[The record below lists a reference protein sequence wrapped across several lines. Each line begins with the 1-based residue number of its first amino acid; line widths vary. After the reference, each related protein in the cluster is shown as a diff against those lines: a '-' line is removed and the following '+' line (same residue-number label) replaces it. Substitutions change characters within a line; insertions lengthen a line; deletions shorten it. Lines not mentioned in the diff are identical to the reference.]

1 MKQPMSK
8 TQRLK
13 NIFAKRMLRGGSG
26 QPEENIAPTTT
37 PDVAAVDEQDT
48 KPTQGSGKLAK
59 DDQMLVYA
67 ELELKPAGGEISF
80 VNKPAASNEPT
91 EYAEILYVQQQA
103 GTTAG
108 SEAAQQPEQQQQPQ
122 QPHQVQR
129 HHSSEDNRPVID
141 VSLQKPSTKSE
152 GGKTASGG
160 K

>member
-13 NIFAKRMLRGGSG
+13 NIFAKRMQRAGGAG
-26 QPEENIAPTTT
+26 VNELPEESNT
-37 PDVAAVDEQDT
+37 PDVAAVVAVVDEQDGKPADAT
-48 KPTQGSGKLAK
+48 KSGK
-59 DDQMLVYA
+59 DDQTLVYA

-80 VNKPAASNEPT
+80 VNKPTAAANEST

-103 GTTAG
+103 GTTG
-108 SEAAQQPEQQQQPQ
+108 SETTSQQPP
-122 QPHQVQR
+122 QR

-141 VSLQKPSTKSE
+141 VSIQKPSAKSAD
-152 GGKTASGG
+152 GSKASSGG